1 MERQNNIFLNIGL
14 KNCPIQVDEV
24 VSRLNYNGLTV
35 NDSMIKT
42 SQYNGYKE
50 KTLVIYSKCSYKFS
64 KVIEIIENL
73 CTVTNQ
79 DCIALK
85 YNLNE
90 VIVYNQFK
98 NIKPIKFSNK
108 YFKTLAQ

>member
-1 MERQNNIFLNIGL
+1 MKRQNNIFLNIGL
-14 KNCPIQVDEV
+14 KNCPINVSEV
-24 VSRLNYNGLTV
+24 ISRLNYNGLTV
-35 NDSMIKT
+35 NASMTKK
-42 SQYNGYKE
+42 SQYNGQKE
-50 KTLVIYSKCSYKFS
+50 KTLVIYSNCAYKFS

-90 VIVYNQFK
+90 LIIYNQFK
-98 NIKPIKFSNK
+98 NIEPIKFENK
-108 YFKTLAQ
+108 YFKTLAK